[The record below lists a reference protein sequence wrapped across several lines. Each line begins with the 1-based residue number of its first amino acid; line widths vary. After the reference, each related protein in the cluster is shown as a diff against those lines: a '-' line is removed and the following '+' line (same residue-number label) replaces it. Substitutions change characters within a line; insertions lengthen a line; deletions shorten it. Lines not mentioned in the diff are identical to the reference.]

1 MDKTLLKI
9 QVLYN
14 DMGKSEKKIADYI
27 LSDPGALLPLSITDL
42 ADRSKSSEATIV
54 RFAKRLGLSGYQEL
68 KITLAQES
76 GKAANTHDIDINDS
90 LSDIYDKVTSDIY
103 RSLEMTKKS
112 LDPNEL
118 TEAAQAV
125 LSAGKVVIF
134 GLGNS
139 ASVAADAGH
148 KFFRAGIDAAA
159 YSDNHMQ
166 AIAASHLKE
175 GDVAIGISH
184 SGSSRD
190 IADALKIARDHNAKT
205 IAITNK
211 GKSPVARIADIRLF
225 TASQET
231 EYTIL
236 GLNSRIAALAII
248 DTIYSYIVC
257 HRKGDALFA
266 IASVEDALKSKKY

>member
-42 ADRSKSSEATIV
+42 ADRSQSSEATIV

-112 LDPNEL
+112 LDPKEL

-134 GLGNS
+134 GSATPPPSRRTRGTNS
-139 ASVAADAGH
+139 SAP
-148 KFFRAGIDAAA
+148 
-159 YSDNHMQ
+159 
-166 AIAASHLKE
+166 
-175 GDVAIGISH
+175 
-184 SGSSRD
+184 GSMRRH
-190 IADALKIARDHNAKT
+190 IRT
-205 IAITNK
+205 IICRQ
-211 GKSPVARIADIRLF
+211 SPRR
-225 TASQET
+225 T
-231 EYTIL
+231 
-236 GLNSRIAALAII
+236 
-248 DTIYSYIVC
+248 
-257 HRKGDALFA
+257 
-266 IASVEDALKSKKY
+266 